1 MPACQRE
8 LGFNRRPWALI
19 DTQRDTVRSS
29 GVPRSRLDRT
39 SSGAPSTYVTFGGF
53 TASVNNSG
61 RVLGDVSKRRSR
73 HVGYHG
79 WAQDPAVYG
88 PIINSVF
95 VSDTRRR
102 HVSLASGVLGPLRRQ
117 SGAMP
122 HVDRD
127 GARNRGL
134 GRLPRRERAERIH
147 QQIRSGQVRTVASGR
162 KLEGKGGPMTRRGI
176 DHAVD

>member
-1 MPACQRE
+1 MAKWRVRYKTPDGTTQATVE
-8 LGFNRRPWALI
+8 LDVSTAKEA
-19 DTQRDTVRSS
+19 
-29 GVPRSRLDRT
+29 RLKIVEGDCD
-39 SSGAPSTYVTFGGF
+39 VTFGGF
-53 TASVNNSG
+53 TASVDNRG
-61 RVLGDVSKRRSR
+61 RVPGDVSKRRSR

-127 GARNRGL
+127 GARNREL
-134 GRLPRRERAERIH
+134 GRLPRRNRDPLRRLGIILNKPSPTHPCDVSVPERILS
-147 QQIRSGQVRTVASGR
+147 R
-162 KLEGKGGPMTRRGI
+162 
-176 DHAVD
+176 